1 MPSTSK
7 NTTIPA
13 APSAAIRSIKFY
25 ARNSSGN
32 QPNITNHLF
41 CVFDNHLLYIQK
53 FYKIITRWGYAFHC
67 AKNRYYFCFVQ

>member
-41 CVFDNHLLYIQK
+41 CVFDNHLFCVFDNHLLYIQK
-53 FYKIITRWGYAFHC
+53 FYKIITRW
-67 AKNRYYFCFVQ
+67 